1 MVAPMASTAKD
12 TAPMTQT
19 GGEGAWIAEPLE
31 AAISIFS
38 FFPGISMAE
47 ASAMDMP
54 GKKEKMDMAASSGSA
69 IHAPSPPVWVMGAV
83 SFAVLAIGATI
94 ALTFGGGGH

>member
-1 MVAPMASTAKD
+1 
-12 TAPMTQT
+12 
-19 GGEGAWIAEPLE
+19 
-31 AAISIFS
+31 
-38 FFPGISMAE
+38 
-47 ASAMDMP
+47 MDMP